1 MADFLIFYLLR
12 VHQLGIRFVIIYSQT
27 CDLKVDF
34 VSLTVYT
41 KNVWVESVTNR
52 SQIHQTVAVLLI

>member
-1 MADFLIFYLLR
+1 MADYFIFYLLR